1 VNTTE
6 KLEFVVDAVRSGE
19 AVRARGGGSKPAL
32 SGLANLELTALSGI
46 LEYDPSE
53 YTFTALAGT
62 TVLEVQEL
70 LERHGQFLPFDPVL
84 AEAGA
89 TLGGT
94 VASGLSGP
102 GRQRYGGVR
111 DFILAVQFVD
121 GLGRIVRGGGK
132 VVKNAAGFDLPKLHC
147 GSLGRFGVLTEV
159 TFKVFPAPKDWITLR
174 FSFERMHDALEAV
187 IKLGG
192 SSFDLYALE
201 LIKKTVFV
209 RLGGLR
215 SAFPERVQNL
225 EHFLGQHC
233 EVFEVDAEI
242 WREAREFL
250 WQPSGSSLV
259 KIPLTPAKIPGFE
272 TRLLEA
278 GLQNSPRRY
287 SSGGNLSWICID
299 EVNELEQILLESKL
313 AGLVIN
319 GSGHHG
325 LIGQQS
331 GFGMLARLTQALDP
345 NNIFASRENSRNA
358 NAA

>member
-1 VNTTE
+1 MNTAE
-6 KLEFVVDAVRSGE
+6 KLEFIVDAVRSGE
-19 AVRARGGGSKPAL
+19 PICARGGGSKPGL
-32 SGLANLELTALSGI
+32 SSRANLKLAALSGI

-62 TVLEVQEL
+62 SVLEVREL

-84 AEAGA
+84 VEAGA

-94 VASGLSGP
+94 VAAGLSGP

-147 GSLGRFGVLTEV
+147 GSLGRFGILTEL

-174 FSFERMHDALEAV
+174 FEFEHMRNALEAV

-192 SSFDLYALE
+192 SSFDLYSLE
-201 LIKKTVFV
+201 LLDQIVLV

-215 SAFPERVQNL
+215 GAFSERVENL
-225 EHFLGQHC
+225 ENFLGQHC

-250 WQPSGSSLV
+250 WQPNGSSLV

-272 TRLLEA
+272 TRLRKT
-278 GLQNSPRRY
+278 GLGHSARRF
-287 SSGGNLSWICID
+287 SSGGNLTWICVD
-299 EVNELEQILLESKL
+299 EVVALEPILIELGL
-313 AGLVIN
+313 AALVIN
-319 GSGHHG
+319 GSSFRA
-325 LIGQQS
+325 LIGRQADQIMYS
-331 GFGMLARLTQALDP
+331 RVTQALDP
-345 NNIFASRENSRNA
+345 NGVFDPNSRSA